1 VSLERI
7 AIVGD
12 SCSGKTTL
20 SRDLSARLNLPH
32 IELDRLFWGPSWTP
46 RPFDEFSAS
55 IADAVTQTRWIMD
68 GNYSR
73 VMDRIWTRATS
84 LVWLDFPLALVLAR
98 GLRRS
103 LRRSLRRESLY
114 SENRETMRRTF
125 FSHDSLLLWIMTSRG
140 PRRRRYQQVL
150 EEGRF
155 PQLEVHRLTSPGK
168 AAQWLEGLGTASN
181 ECSLR

>member
-1 VSLERI
+1 MTKSVLSGLRTGYLTMPRRLALRAESVLRVSSWMATSPVAEI
-7 AIVGD
+7 A
-12 SCSGKTTL
+12 
-20 SRDLSARLNLPH
+20 
-32 IELDRLFWGPSWTP
+32 
-46 RPFDEFSAS
+46 
-55 IADAVTQTRWIMD
+55 TRWIMD

>member
-1 VSLERI
+1 MSLERI
-7 AIVGD
+7 AVVGD
-12 SCSGKTTL
+12 SCSGKTAL
-20 SRDLSARLNLPH
+20 SRELGVRLNLLH

-55 IADAVTQTRWIMD
+55 VADAVAQPRWIID

-73 VMDRIWTRATS
+73 VMDRIWARATT

-103 LRRSLRRESLY
+103 LRRSLRSESLYAGNRESL
-114 SENRETMRRTF
+114 RRTF
-125 FSHDSLLLWIMTSRG
+125 LSHDSLLLWIMTSRG

-150 EEGRF
+150 QERRF

-168 AAQWLEGLGTASN
+168 AARWLNRLDSE
-181 ECSLR
+181 R